1 MEHRRTLPGL
11 VLLALATACASA
23 AGAAGAAGQSGS
35 ASPGGGPGRQA
46 NAHTASGGKPVQQR
60 NRHGKPVRGG
70 QRTAP
75 ALPPA
80 PLANAQPSL
89 APRQLLVPGAA
100 LQHIRPALQTEAE
113 EEQAAQ
119 LRTVPRAAPQGLLVA
134 QTSFTPLQMDVNA
147 DCCDAPVK
155 PRETEKAPRNL
166 LRPQATDLVLLNR
179 SQPADH

>member
-1 MEHRRTLPGL
+1 M
-11 VLLALATACASA
+11 
-23 AGAAGAAGQSGS
+23 
-35 ASPGGGPGRQA
+35 
-46 NAHTASGGKPVQQR
+46 
-60 NRHGKPVRGG
+60 
-70 QRTAP
+70 
-75 ALPPA
+75 
-80 PLANAQPSL
+80 
-89 APRQLLVPGAA
+89 APRQLLLPGAA
-100 LQHIRPALQTEAE
+100 LQLIRPALQTEAE

>member
-23 AGAAGAAGQSGS
+23 AGAAGQSGS
-35 ASPGGGPGRQA
+35 ASPGSGPGRQA
-46 NAHTASGGKPVQQR
+46 NMHTASGGQPVQQQR